1 MPRTS
6 ALTATG
12 PLPGRIGPAV
22 ISRVKVSP
30 GFGLPVTP
38 ARRPENQTVTRNGS
52 PLSPGS
58 SQKAGVRTCCSAFSA
73 QPGASSA
80 APPDLAVGRAAAGGA
95 GAATVTRAAR
105 PGRPPARAGPAAS
118 AGRPRTRLVFF
129 GPPPRL
135 PPGSPVPRFSC
146 RSAGRNI
153 T

>member
-38 ARRPENQTVTRNGS
+38 ARRPENQTVTRNG
-52 PLSPGS
+52 PPCSPGS
-58 SQKAGVRTCCSAFSA
+58 SQNVGVRTSCSMPSA
-73 QPGASSA
+73 HAEIRP
-80 APPDLAVGRAAAGGA
+80 AAAEGP
-95 GAATVTRAAR
+95 AAR
-105 PGRPPARAGPAAS
+105 GTRISAPAVPGPRTSRAGPGVPGFGRRALLFLVPATCVSSS
-118 AGRPRTRLVFF
+118 AGRPPVTSQPPRA
-129 GPPPRL
+129 PPPE
-135 PPGSPVPRFSC
+135 PAIMHV
-146 RSAGRNI
+146 